1 MPNIFAV
8 HKPKGPT
15 SNQILTEIKRI
26 IRPRQKLSPSYS
38 KTVLA
43 GKYLGGRYAKVGHA
57 GTLDPLAEGV
67 LIVAI
72 GREGTRQL
80 DKIVQKEK
88 EYIADVKLGMT
99 STTDDEEGIK
109 LKVQSQKV
117 QSQKIKEI
125 LPKFIGKIKQVPPIY
140 SAIKI
145 NGQEAY
151 KRTRKGEDVKMKTRE
166 VEIKKIEILKY
177 KWPNLQIRVVTG
189 SGVYIRAL
197 ARDIGAELSVGG
209 YLAGLIRTRVGDF
222 KIENAVKFEDLKRY
236 LHNRII

>member
-8 HKPKGPT
+8 NKPKGPT
-15 SNQILTEIKRI
+15 SNQVLNKIRRI
-26 IRPRQKLSPSYS
+26 ANTK
-38 KTVLA
+38 
-43 GKYLGGRYAKVGHA
+43 KVGHA
-57 GTLDPLAEGV
+57 GTLDPLAEGILV
-67 LIVAI
+67 VAI
-72 GREGTRQL
+72 GREGTKQL

-88 EYIADVKLGMT
+88 EYIADVKLGIT

-109 LKVQSQKV
+109 LKVESHKV
-117 QSQKIKEI
+117 ASKKVEKI

-151 KRTRKGEDVKMKTRE
+151 KRARKGEEIKMKIRE
-166 VEIKKIEILKY
+166 VEIKEIEILKY

-189 SGVYIRAL
+189 PGVYIRAL
-197 ARDIGAELSVGG
+197 ARDIGAELNVGG

-222 KIENAVKFEDLKRY
+222 KIADAVKSEDLEKVVVDK
-236 LHNRII
+236 IK